1 MIYYFSKS
9 QWENL
14 WHNYDDHLSYTQRKE
29 KFIEKFPNLT
39 YMEYATLNENVWGRI
54 SGEEIDINWFLLQ
67 FG

>member
-9 QWENL
+9 QWEKI
-14 WHNYDDHLSYTQRKE
+14 WHMSYGNGYIHRKE
-29 KFIEKFPNLT
+29 KFMEIFPNLT
-39 YMEYATLNENVWGRI
+39 YMEFATLNENKWGSI